1 MWPGPEGLLTASPG
15 QAVSLHHFT
24 VLLRIQCGWLWHAP
38 CSVAV
43 TTLALPCSSNSSVLS
58 HTEHTLFFCLEGPP
72 CLTPLFLVI
81 NLSFLQVSAPVATS
95 GKRSV
100 TLRCR

>member
-1 MWPGPEGLLTASPG
+1 MWPGPEGLLTASPE

-72 CLTPLFLVI
+72 CLTPLFLVKSKLPSG
-81 NLSFLQVSAPVATS
+81 LSS
-95 GKRSV
+95 GCYIWEA
-100 TLRCR
+100 LCDPQM